1 VNVASRLMEVAARH
15 DVRLAVSDTLR
26 IAAERTGAR
35 LRTGSLT
42 GPVEAQIR
50 GRSGSL
56 AVWLWRNEC
65 PTVDRHTQ
73 PDAAE

>member
-1 VNVASRLMEVAARH
+1 MEVAASH
-15 DVRLAVSDTLR
+15 DVRLVMSDTLR
-26 IAAERTGAR
+26 VAAEDTGAR
-35 LRTGSLT
+35 LKTGSLS

-56 AVWLWRNEC
+56 AVWLWRHEQ
-65 PTVDRHTQ
+65 PTLDQRTH

>member
-1 VNVASRLMEVAARH
+1 MAARH
-15 DVRLAVSDTLR
+15 GVRLALSDTLR
-26 IAAERTGAR
+26 LETERSGAR
-35 LRTGSLT
+35 LQTGNLA

-56 AVWLWRNEC
+56 AVWLWRSAEQSAGKD
-65 PTVDRHTQ
+65 TH

>member
-1 VNVASRLMEVAARH
+1 MEVAARH

-26 IAAERTGAR
+26 VEAERSGAR
-35 LRTGSLT
+35 LKTGSLA
-42 GPVEAQIR
+42 GPVEAKIR

-56 AVWLWRNEC
+56 TVWLWRSEDQSAENGA
-65 PTVDRHTQ
+65 H